1 MALFATIK
9 EEIGNLFKLLNPS
22 KANEFFEKMKV
33 RPMGYMLNYL
43 IVSGLFLFVGYSLNI
58 YYKAGF
64 EAEIKCPLI
73 ASIESAF
80 ITCITLILSTLIS
93 GFIISL
99 FGKGLVGRDMEP
111 DEAVSII
118 GYPMIFILISGIFR
132 AHIMTIILHY
142 MFIAYSMYLLY
153 TAISARFGFER
164 ALVHFIFILIIIS
177 LVVMILF
184 WMGTSFL
191 NFLVWIGLPSIG
203 IPISHIPPWCH

>member
-1 MALFATIK
+1 MALFAAIRL
-9 EEIGNLFKLLNPS
+9 EIVNLFKLLNPS
-22 KANEFFEKMKV
+22 KANEFFEKMGV
-33 RPMGYMLNYL
+33 RPVGYMLNYL
-43 IVSGLFLFVGYSLNI
+43 IVSGLFLFVGYSLNL

-80 ITCITLILSTLIS
+80 ITSITLILSTIIS

-99 FGKGLVGRDMEP
+99 FGKGLVGRDMEFN
-111 DEAVSII
+111 EAVSVI

-164 ALVHFIFILIIIS
+164 ALVHFIFILIVIS

-184 WMGTSFL
+184 WTGTSFL

>member
-1 MALFATIK
+1 MALFATIRL
-9 EEIGNLFKLLNPS
+9 EIGNFFKLLNPS
-22 KANEFFEKMKV
+22 KANEFFGKMGV
-33 RPMGYMLNYL
+33 RSVGYMSNYL
-43 IVSGLFLFVGYSLNI
+43 IVSGLFLFVGYSLNL

-64 EAEIKCPLI
+64 AEIKCPLI

-80 ITCITLILSTLIS
+80 ITCITLILSTIIS

-111 DEAVSII
+111 DEAVSVI

-184 WMGTSFL
+184 WMGISFL